1 MMELYHGTDCI
12 FSKFNLKYADN
23 PIRDFGA
30 GIYIYILVS
39 ARDMLNP
46 LVLVKPVIES
56 MKNG

>member
-12 FSKFNLKYADN
+12 FSKFNLKYADS

-30 GIYIYILVS
+30 GIYILVS
-39 ARDMLNP
+39 ARNMLNP